1 MINYLFDVDGTLTP
15 SRGVMDS
22 DFQRLFIR
30 FLSRERKAGNKVF
43 FVTGSDKDKTIEQ
56 VGLQL
61 WMSVDGSFQNSGN
74 QFYKKGKFVSEN
86 DWTLPK
92 SVENSIRQE
101 ITNSVWNGTA
111 SNNLEK
117 RVGMLNIS
125 TVG

>member
-61 WMSVDGSFQNSGN
+61 WMSVDGSFQNS
-74 QFYKKGKFVSEN
+74 
-86 DWTLPK
+86 
-92 SVENSIRQE
+92 
-101 ITNSVWNGTA
+101 
-111 SNNLEK
+111 
-117 RVGMLNIS
+117 
-125 TVG
+125 